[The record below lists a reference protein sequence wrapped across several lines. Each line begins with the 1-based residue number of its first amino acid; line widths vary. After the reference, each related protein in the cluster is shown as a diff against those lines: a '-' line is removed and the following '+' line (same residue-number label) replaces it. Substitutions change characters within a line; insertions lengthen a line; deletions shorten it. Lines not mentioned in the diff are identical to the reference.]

1 MIMSSIVLVPIPSL
15 DDFVVSYYVCVVSC
29 VVVLHKNGLL
39 CVCVVCAQFMC
50 GDAAQVDL
58 LCAHDHDV

>member
-1 MIMSSIVLVPIPSL
+1 MIMSSIVLILIPSL

-29 VVVLHKNGLL
+29 AVVLHKHGLL
-39 CVCVVCAQFMC
+39 CVLCAQFMC